1 MSLDYKSYFIGCHE
15 IALSDDE
22 SAKEVQVLKVGKY
35 QHPLYGSFEISSK
48 VLKQFKENFDRKVR
62 KIDLVF
68 NYEHGESKAHGTK
81 AAGWIKNL
89 SIKNNDT
96 ELWAEP
102 DWTQSGLQHVKEKEY
117 RYTSAEFLPKYK
129 DAESGKVFD
138 WVLIGAALTN
148 KPFVKGMNA
157 IAASEIHTYKPKE
170 NERVKPMK
178 LAELKVELSEHG
190 IDLSELQKKADR
202 TDSLEAEKVE
212 LSEKLDGATTKNK
225 ELEGKVT
232 ALSEKVDAVE
242 KEKAEIKFNDL
253 KKKGME
259 EGKLTKAMADGT
271 FKQMFEKNGAEFC
284 EAYLSEAP
292 KVVPVG
298 DSKGS
303 DHNPGEKNKEKA
315 ASIQVTELAE
325 KMAEEKKISFADASM
340 IVLSENPKLA
350 EAYKEEALA

>member
-1 MSLDYKSYFIGCHE
+1 MLSDFNSYFIGCHE
-15 IALSDDE
+15 IALGDDAG
-22 SAKEVQVLKVGKY
+22 AKEVQVLKVGKY
-35 QHPLYGSFEISSK
+35 QHPLYGAFEITSK
-48 VLKQFKENFDRKVR
+48 VLKKFKENFDRNVR

-89 SIKNNDT
+89 SIKNDGK
-96 ELWAEP
+96 ELWATP
-102 DWTQSGLQHVKEKEY
+102 DWTQSGLQHIKEKEY

-129 DAESGKVFD
+129 DAETGKVFD

-157 IAASEIHTYKPKE
+157 IAASELHQDKQ
-170 NERVKPMK
+170 ERVKPMK

-190 IDLSELQKKADR
+190 IDLSELQKKAERHDA
-202 TDSLEAEKVE
+202 LEAEKVE
-212 LSEKLDGATTKNK
+212 LSEKLETVTTKNK

-232 ALSEKVDAVE
+232 ALSEKVDTIE
-242 KEKAEIKFNDL
+242 KEKAEIKFNEL

-271 FKQMFEKNGAEFC
+271 FKTMFEKNGAEFC

-298 DSKGS
+298 ETKGS
-303 DHNPGEKNKEKA
+303 DHNEGEKTKA
-315 ASIQVTELAE
+315 KPASVQVTELAE

-340 IVLSENPKLA
+340 MVLSENPKLA
-350 EAYKEEALA
+350 EAYEKEALA

>member
-1 MSLDYKSYFIGCHE
+1 MLSDFNSYFIGCNE
-15 IALSDDE
+15 IALNGDE
-22 SAKEVQVLKVGKY
+22 GAKEVQVLKVGKY
-35 QHPLYGSFEISSK
+35 QHPLYGTFEITSR

-62 KIDLVF
+62 KIDLAF

-89 SIKNNDT
+89 LIKNNDQ

-102 DWTQSGLQHVKEKEY
+102 DWTQSGLQHVREKEY

-157 IAASEIHTYKPKE
+157 IAASELHQDKKQ
-170 NERVKPMK
+170 ERVKPMK

-190 IDLSELQKKADR
+190 IDLSELQKKAERLDAV
-202 TDSLEAEKVE
+202 EAEKVE
-212 LSEKLDGATTKNK
+212 LSEKLETTTTKNK

-232 ALSEKVDAVE
+232 ALSEKVDTIE

-271 FKQMFEKNGAEFC
+271 FKTMFEKNGAEFC

-298 DSKGS
+298 NSKGS
-303 DHNPGEKNKEKA
+303 EHNDGEKTKVKP

-340 IVLSENPKLA
+340 MVLSENPKLA
-350 EAYKEEALA
+350 EAYDKEALA